1 VLVGDRDREL
11 VAVALRRHFAHGRL
25 SVAELSD
32 RVELALRARSRDDLN
47 AATRDLP
54 RMWEDLPGIAVALAG
69 RLRHGIRRTRFLL
82 IYIRAWSKISL
93 GLVLACGIALVA
105 GAPPSIVVGAFLIV
119 WALASFATL
128 RAWRRA
134 VSRP

>member
-1 VLVGDRDREL
+1 MLVGDRDREL
-11 VAVALRRHFAHGRL
+11 AAVALRRHFALGRL

-32 RVELALRARSRDDLN
+32 RVELALRARSRYELD
-47 AATRDLP
+47 AATQGLP
-54 RMWEDLPGIAVALAG
+54 RMWEDLPGITLTIAR
-69 RLRHGIRRTRFLL
+69 RLQRGIRRARFLFV
-82 IYIRAWSKISL
+82 YIRAWSKISL

-105 GAPPSIVVGAFLIV
+105 GAPVPIVVGAFLIV

>member
-1 VLVGDRDREL
+1 M
-11 VAVALRRHFAHGRL
+11 ALRRHFALGRL
-25 SVAELSD
+25 SVAELSN
-32 RVELALRARSRDDLN
+32 RVELALRARSRDELD
-47 AATRDLP
+47 AATRGLP
-54 RMWEDLPGIAVALAG
+54 RMWEDLPGITMTIAR
-69 RLRHGIRRTRFLL
+69 RLQRGIRRARFLVV
-82 IYIRAWSKISL
+82 YIRAWSQISL

-105 GAPPSIVVGAFLIV
+105 GAPLSIVVGAFLIV

>member
-1 VLVGDRDREL
+1 MLVGDRDREL
-11 VAVALRRHFAHGRL
+11 AAVALRRHFAHGRL

-32 RVELALRARSRDDLN
+32 RIELALRARSRDELN
-47 AATRDLP
+47 EATQGLP
-54 RMWEDLPGIAVALAG
+54 RMWEDLPALTVPIAR
-69 RLRHGIRRTRFLL
+69 RLQRGIRRARFFFV
-82 IYIRAWSKISL
+82 YIRAWSKISL

-105 GAPPSIVVGAFLIV
+105 GAPPGIVVGAFLIV
-119 WALASFATL
+119 WVLASFATL

>member
-1 VLVGDRDREL
+1 VLVGDRDRER

-32 RVELALRARSRDDLN
+32 RIELALRARSRDDLN
-47 AATRDLP
+47 AATQDLP
-54 RMWEDLPGIAVALAG
+54 RMWEDLPGIAVTLTG
-69 RLRHGIRRTRFLL
+69 RLRHGVRRTRFLFF
-82 IYIRAWSKISL
+82 YIRAWSKISL
-93 GLVLACGIALVA
+93 GLVLGCGIALVA
-105 GAPPSIVVGAFLIV
+105 GAPPNIVVGASLIV
-119 WALASFATL
+119 WVLASFATL